1 MNSAL
6 TESVD
11 GLLIV
16 DSDTH
21 LTEPWDLWTSRA
33 PAELVDRVPQVREVD
48 GKFRWM
54 VDDLALGPAGAVCV
68 VDPTGIKHLGSEF
81 AFRKQV
87 QEVHPGA
94 SQVAPRLALMDQQ
107 GVWAQLVYPNTVGFG
122 GQQLGKVADLHL
134 RDACAEFYNNAEV
147 AELQVQNPT
156 NRTVPYGCDALV
168 RDVASCV
175 REDRPVVEG
184 AEAGRGQ
191 HYARIPKRHGLR
203 TLSTDHWTP
212 FFSALE
218 DYDMA
223 LNFHIGASAT
233 QSNYAGIAPWPT
245 RDADEKLA
253 LGSAMIFLSN
263 GRVIANLIFGGIL
276 ERHPRLRVA
285 SVESGVGWLPFFLQ
299 ALDYQLADTAPNLQ
313 KKLSLKPSEYFR
325 RQMAACFWFESDL
338 LIPSIEWLGVDN
350 CLFETDFPHPTCL
363 YPDPV
368 TRALEVFKDVDETFR
383 RKAFGGNAIRFYGL
397 PTPEARETPVV
408 SAAR

>member
-1 MNSAL
+1 MTSTL
-6 TESVD
+6 TGSRD
-11 GLLIV
+11 DLLIV

-33 PAELVDRVPQVREVD
+33 PAAFVDRVPQVREVD
-48 GKFRWM
+48 GKQRWM
-54 VDDLALGPAGAVCV
+54 VEDLPLGPAGAVCV
-68 VDPTGIKHLGSEF
+68 VDPTGVKHLGSEY
-81 AFRKQV
+81 AFRMQV

-122 GQQLGKVADLHL
+122 GQQLGKVVDLDL
-134 RDACAEFYNNAEV
+134 RNLCAEIYNNAMADLQ
-147 AELQVQNPT
+147 AESG
-156 NRTVPYGCDALV
+156 NRLFPMAVMPWWDLEA
-168 RDVASCV
+168 CV
-175 REDRPVVEG
+175 REI
-184 AEAGRGQ
+184 
-191 HYARIPKRHGLR
+191 ARVKELGLVGVNITADPQEHGLPD
-203 TLSTDHWTP
+203 LSTDHWTP

-218 DYDMA
+218 DHDMA
-223 LNFHIGASAT
+223 LNFHIGSSAT

-263 GRVIANLIFGGIL
+263 GRVIANMIFGGVL
-276 ERHPRLRVA
+276 ERHPTLRVA

-299 ALDYQLADTAPNLQ
+299 ALDYQLNDTAPRLSE
-313 KKLSLKPSEYFR
+313 KLSLRPSEYFR

-350 CLFETDFPHPTCL
+350 CMFETDFPHPTCL

-368 TRALEVFKDVDETFR
+368 TRALTVFKDVDDTFR
-383 RKAFGGNAIRFYGL
+383 RKAFGGNAVRFYGL
-397 PTPEARETPVV
+397 PVPEV
-408 SAAR
+408 SHAAVTAASR